1 MIGVACKPTERE
13 TAREFFEL
21 FKTPW
26 EVARRDRQYR
36 VVLST
41 VGRPDGI
48 VAQQLLL
55 YGATKQATD
64 LRAGVTVERFSGVTE
79 VEWDDLRFPLYRGAL
94 FFSGAGPAVLWSAG
108 HAVDYRGRAD
118 DASVWRIGYDL
129 FDEVGHLLTV
139 GQPPSR
145 ARTPTLELH
154 IALLRHLLLESGM
167 SFVEVPPRPAGC
179 DFICCLTH
187 DIDFFGIT
195 RHVFDRT
202 LAGFVVR
209 ASLGTL
215 ADVVRRRRPL
225 ADAVR
230 NWAALLS
237 LPLVFLGLAPDFWRP
252 IADFARADNGRPSTF
267 FVVPFRD
274 RPGIAPDGGV
284 EARRA
289 VKYQASEVAAQ
300 LKAASAD
307 GNELAVHGI
316 DAWRDAGAGREE
328 LAELLA
334 LTGRSTAGIRMH
346 WLYFSADSPHQL
358 EAAGFDY
365 DSTWGYSEAV
375 GYRAGTSQVFCLPGT
390 NGLMELPLC
399 VMDSAMFFPTRMAL
413 PRANAAKLC
422 KEIVSIAR
430 LWGGTLVINWHDR
443 STAPERLW
451 GEAYRT
457 LLEEIQ
463 LNGRVWYATGTQA
476 VQWFRWRRA
485 IRFSQE
491 AAAGGPVEV
500 LAPPATQAGGI
511 ARVHRLVGG
520 RVELR
525 DRPLDGPARIDL

>member
-1 MIGVACKPTERE
+1 MIGVAFKPTERE
-13 TAREFFEL
+13 TVREFFEL

-26 EVARRDRQYR
+26 EAARRDRKYP

-48 VAQQLLL
+48 EAQRLLL

-64 LRAGVTVERFSGVTE
+64 DRPNVTVQRSSTITE
-79 VEWDDLRFPLYRGAL
+79 VEWDDSRFPLYRGAL
-94 FFSGAGPAVLWSAG
+94 FFSGAGPAVLRSAG
-108 HAVDYRGRAD
+108 QAVDYQAEDILARR
-118 DASVWRIGYDL
+118 VGYDL

-139 GQPPSR
+139 GQPPAR

-154 IALLRHLLLESGM
+154 IALLRRLLLESGI

-187 DIDFFGIT
+187 DIDFFGIK
-195 RHVFDRT
+195 RHGFDRT
-202 LAGFVVR
+202 LAGFVFR
-209 ASLGTL
+209 ASVGTL
-215 ADVVRRRRPL
+215 ADVVRRRRPV

-230 NWAALLS
+230 NCAALLS
-237 LPLVFLGLAPDFWRP
+237 LPLVFLGLAPDLWRP
-252 IADFARADNGRPSTF
+252 IAEYARADDGRPSTF

-274 RPGIAPDGGV
+274 RPGIAPGGGV
-284 EARRA
+284 ETRRA
-289 VKYQASEVAAQ
+289 VKYQASEVAGQ
-300 LKAASAD
+300 LKAASAH

-365 DSTWGYSEAV
+365 DSTWGYNEAV

-390 NGLMELPLC
+390 DGLMELPMC
-399 VMDSAMFFPTRMAL
+399 VMDSAMFFPNRMAL
-413 PRANAAKLC
+413 PPADAVSLC
-422 KEIVSIAR
+422 RQIVSDAR
-430 LWGGTLVINWHDR
+430 RCGGTLVINWHDR

-451 GEAYRT
+451 GQAYRT

-463 LNGRVWYATGTQA
+463 LNGRVWFATGTQA

-485 IRFSQE
+485 IRFSRD
-491 AAAGGPVEV
+491 AAAGGPVQV
-500 LAPPATQAGGI
+500 LAPPAPQAGGI
-511 ARVHRLVGG
+511 ARVHSVVSG
-520 RVELR
+520 RPELR
-525 DRPLDGPARIDL
+525 DRPLDGPTRIDV